1 MIYGSVYGSIHE
13 STLLNVAP
21 YEFDESMSFQEMGA
35 QMIEEAT
42 NDWNS
47 YMQAIALTEL
57 SYVIEAGQEYIYEGA
72 DISAMIDKVKEWF
85 KKLWAKIQGIAKAA
99 MAKFA
104 QFAMN
109 DDKFLSKYEKDIYD
123 GEKKIPN
130 GFSYKG
136 YKFEGLA
143 GKSSIIKNAS
153 DAEVNSAD
161 IVTRK
166 MEEKHDSGNYSYK
179 MKDGKE
185 LFSSKFIDNKLDEYR
200 AKIAGKNGKLS
211 ASEFKKAVK
220 IDLYGSADK
229 EYIKTVSASTLV
241 GIIKGAKDAQT
252 NAKEAESNIKDDI
265 DSKIDA
271 LDTLESKIRDAVD
284 ATEPSQSE
292 DRDRHQGWASV
303 VNRYSGYLK
312 SVESINAQWFSMYI
326 TALKDQNRQA
336 KAVCTKL
343 ISYANGVGA
352 KKESAG
358 MTGSLLEDRFA
369 ALDF

>member
-1 MIYGSVYGSIHE
+1 MIYGSVYDSIHE
-13 STLLNVAP
+13 STLLDVAP

-104 QFAMN
+104 QFAMT
-109 DDKFLSKYEKDIYD
+109 DEKFLSKYEKDIYD

-143 GKSSIIKNAS
+143 GKSGEIAKAS
-153 DAEVNSAD
+153 GEVVKSAD
-161 IVTRK
+161 AAAGR
-166 MEEKHDSGNYSYK
+166 MEGRHDAGAAYK
-179 MKDGKE
+179 TKDGKE
-185 LFSSKFIDNKLDEYR
+185 YNSSKRLDEKLDMYR
-200 AKIAGKNGKLS
+200 AKLAGKSGKVS

-229 EYIKTVSASTLV
+229 EYIKTVNASTLV

-252 NAKEAESNIKDDI
+252 AAKDAESNIKDSI
-265 DSKIDA
+265 DEKIDI
-271 LDTLESKIRDAVD
+271 LDTLESKIRDAAD
-284 ATEPSQSE
+284 ATEPDKAD
-292 DRDRHQGWASV
+292 DRDRHQGWASM
-303 VNRYSGYLK
+303 VNRYSSYLK
-312 SVESINAQWFSMYI
+312 SIESINAQWFSMYI